1 MGVGAVGALP
11 LSLPA
16 KTSPLNLSRR
26 IPWKE
31 MGVGVVGKRMKRVNM
46 KKQKTKMKMTS
57 VAGAL
62 GKLILLVGNNTNKKF
77 VQNDFL
83 VA

>member
-1 MGVGAVGALP
+1 MGVGAGVGALP

-31 MGVGVVGKRMKRVNM
+31 MGVVGKRMKRVNM

-62 GKLILLVGNNTNKKF
+62 GKLILLVRNNTNKKF
-77 VQNDFL
+77 VQND
-83 VA
+83 